1 MAQFRH
7 KPTIVEAVRWTGEN
21 WPEMDEFT
29 GHGLMNNRGFISI
42 QTPEGMMRCDPG
54 DYMARG
60 VMGEFYPVKDQIFKE
75 NYDAV

>member
-7 KPTIVEAVRWTGEN
+7 KPTIVEAVRWTGDN

-54 DYMARG
+54 DYMVRG
-60 VMGEFYPVKDQIFKE
+60 ADRGFHVIKKQEFEE